1 MNTLFAAYLGLVT
14 GYWREVALGLVCLVM
29 LAGFLLQAPMAQS
42 LEYHEFADD
51 RVLLGIANLQDVASN
66 IPFFL
71 IGVAG
76 VLFCLRQRLAL
87 SWLVLFAATAL
98 VCFGSGYYHLTPRN
112 DTLLWDRLPMT
123 VAFMALFVALI
134 SEHMSANV
142 ERYVLAPAVAVGL
155 ASALWWHFTDDL
167 RFYFWVQY
175 TPLVCIPLVL
185 ALFPGRYTHRGYLF
199 YGLGLYVLAK
209 LTEAWDHE
217 IFALTANLVSGHTLK
232 HVLAAG
238 AVLSIL
244 LMLMM
249 RKSASVSNR

>member
-1 MNTLFAAYLGLVT
+1 MNALFAAYLGLAT

-51 RVLLGIANLQDVASN
+51 RVLFGIPNLQDVASN
-66 IPFFL
+66 IPFFVV
-71 IGVAG
+71 GVAG
-76 VLFCLRQRLAL
+76 VLLCLRRRLAL

-123 VAFMALFVALI
+123 VAFMALFVGLV
-134 SEHMSANV
+134 SEHIGARA
-142 ERYVLAPAVAVGL
+142 ERYLLAPAVMTGL

-209 LTEAWDHE
+209 VTEAWDHE
-217 IFALTANLVSGHTLK
+217 IFSLTGNLVSGHTLK

-238 AVLSIL
+238 AVLSVL
-244 LMLMM
+244 LMLAM
-249 RKSASVSNR
+249 RKNASVSGR